1 MPAQTTMNQDSPV
14 AFTNNNMET
23 EIPKTRQEFLNEA
36 VETVSKITEQDIASV
51 IDALC
56 TQAKEESK
64 KSDAYSKMFE
74 ASHLGLRG
82 ILDEANHQ
90 MTKVLLNTMG
100 ILEEKGLLD
109 RSRDNYVM
117 RNRVYYMLRMLP
129 LMFNALEF
137 DIDKR
142 EGFSCVKDKVRHM
155 AYESF
160 MKVLNLPEQIEA

>member
-1 MPAQTTMNQDSPV
+1 MNQDNPV
-14 AFTNNNMET
+14 ALTNNNMET

-90 MTKVLLNTMG
+90 MTKVLLNTMD

-117 RNRVYYMLRMLP
+117 SNRVYYMLKMLP

>member
-1 MPAQTTMNQDSPV
+1 MNQDNPV
-14 AFTNNNMET
+14 ALTNNNMET

-90 MTKVLLNTMG
+90 MTKVLLNTMD

-117 RNRVYYMLRMLP
+117 SNRVYYMLSMLP

>member
-1 MPAQTTMNQDSPV
+1 MNQDNPV
-14 AFTNNNMET
+14 ALTNNNMET

-36 VETVSKITEQDIASV
+36 VATVSKITEQDIASV

-90 MTKVLLNTMG
+90 MTKVLLNTMD

-117 RNRVYYMLRMLP
+117 SNRVYYMLSMLP

>member
-1 MPAQTTMNQDSPV
+1 MNQDSPV
-14 AFTNNNMET
+14 APTNNNMET

-51 IDALC
+51 IAALC

-74 ASHLGLRG
+74 ASHKGLRG

-90 MTKVLLNTMG
+90 MTKVLLNTMD

-117 RNRVYYMLRMLP
+117 SNRVYYMLSMLP

>member
-1 MPAQTTMNQDSPV
+1 MNQDSPV
-14 AFTNNNMET
+14 ATTNNNMET

-51 IDALC
+51 INAIC
-56 TQAKEESK
+56 TQAKDESK

-74 ASHLGLRG
+74 ASHKGLRG
-82 ILDEANHQ
+82 ILNEANDQ
-90 MTKVLLNTMG
+90 ITNVLLNTMD

-109 RSRDNYVM
+109 RSRDNYVVS
-117 RNRVYYMLRMLP
+117 NRVWYMLKMLP

-137 DIDKR
+137 DIDER

>member
-1 MPAQTTMNQDSPV
+1 
-14 AFTNNNMET
+14 MET

-90 MTKVLLNTMG
+90 MTKVLLNTMD

-117 RNRVYYMLRMLP
+117 SNRVYYMLKMLP

>member
-1 MPAQTTMNQDSPV
+1 MNPDNLV
-14 AFTNNNMET
+14 ATANNKMET
-23 EIPKTRQEFLNEA
+23 DIPQTRQEFLNEA
-36 VETVSKITEQDIASV
+36 VETVSKITEQDIALV
-51 IDALC
+51 IDALY

-74 ASHLGLRG
+74 ASHKGLRG

-90 MTKVLLNTMG
+90 MTKVLLNTMDV
-100 ILEEKGLLD
+100 LEEKGLM
-109 RSRDNYVM
+109 SGARDNYVM
-117 RNRVYYMLRMLP
+117 RNRVWCMLKMLP
-129 LMFNALEF
+129 LMCTALEY
-137 DIDKR
+137 DINER

>member
-1 MPAQTTMNQDSPV
+1 
-14 AFTNNNMET
+14 
-23 EIPKTRQEFLNEA
+23 
-36 VETVSKITEQDIASV
+36 
-51 IDALC
+51 
-56 TQAKEESK
+56 
-64 KSDAYSKMFE
+64 
-74 ASHLGLRG
+74 
-82 ILDEANHQ
+82 
-90 MTKVLLNTMG
+90 MTKVLLNTMD

-117 RNRVYYMLRMLP
+117 SNRVWYMLKMLP

-137 DIDKR
+137 DIDER

>member
-1 MPAQTTMNQDSPV
+1 MNQDSPV
-14 AFTNNNMET
+14 ATTNNNMET

-51 IDALC
+51 INAIC

-74 ASHLGLRG
+74 ASHKGLRG

-90 MTKVLLNTMG
+90 MTKVLLNTMD
-100 ILEEKGLLD
+100 ILEDKGLLD

-117 RNRVYYMLRMLP
+117 SNRVYYMLKMLP
-129 LMFNALEF
+129 LMCTALEY
-137 DIDKR
+137 DIDAR
-142 EGFSCVKDKVRHM
+142 EGFSCVKDKVRHI

-160 MKVLNLPEQIEA
+160 MKVLNLPEQIET

>member
-1 MPAQTTMNQDSPV
+1 MPAQTTMNQDNPV
-14 AFTNNNMET
+14 ALTNNNMET

-36 VETVSKITEQDIASV
+36 VATVSKITEQDIASV

-90 MTKVLLNTMG
+90 MTKVLLNTMD

-117 RNRVYYMLRMLP
+117 SNRVYYMLSMLP

>member
-1 MPAQTTMNQDSPV
+1 
-14 AFTNNNMET
+14 MET

-36 VETVSKITEQDIASV
+36 VATVSKITEQDIASV

-90 MTKVLLNTMG
+90 MTKVLLNTMD

-117 RNRVYYMLRMLP
+117 SNRVYYMLSMLP

>member
-1 MPAQTTMNQDSPV
+1 
-14 AFTNNNMET
+14 MET

-51 IDALC
+51 IDAIC

-64 KSDAYSKMFE
+64 KSDAYSRMFE
-74 ASHLGLRG
+74 ASHKGLRG

-90 MTKVLLNTMG
+90 MTKVLLNTMD

-117 RNRVYYMLRMLP
+117 SNRVYYMLSMLP